1 MLELKSVLSNLAI
14 LVIAIVLALLAW
26 MFIKKMTEPME
37 LVGMNEI
44 SQESSVGVGSSSVQ
58 EPMLSQEPME
68 SEQVQPMQDD
78 FNGSPV
84 SSTNFNANGDS
95 EIVPMDLLPNND
107 AAAVF
112 AEENPA
118 GAGNVQ
124 SVEYLSAGFNI
135 GMDTRGGT
143 MKNPTRDIRPEPH
156 IPKQY
161 VGPFYNSTYEP
172 DLYRGNL
179 CA

>member
-1 MLELKSVLSNLAI
+1 MLDLKSVLSNLAI
-14 LVIAIVLALLAW
+14 LVIAIVLAVLAW

-37 LVGMNEI
+37 VVSVNDI
-44 SQESSVGVGSSSVQ
+44 SPESSVGVGSST
-58 EPMLSQEPME
+58 SQDPLMTQATME
-68 SEQVQPMQDD
+68 SEQVQPFQDE

-84 SSTNFNANGDS
+84 NSSQFNANGDS

-118 GAGNVQ
+118 GTGNVQ
-124 SVEYLSAGFNI
+124 NVEYLSAGFNI

-143 MKNPTRDIRPEPH
+143 MKNPTRDIRPEPR

>member
-1 MLELKSVLSNLAI
+1 MLDLKSVLSNLAI
-14 LVIAIVLALLAW
+14 LVIAIVLAVLAW

-37 LVGMNEI
+37 IVNI
-44 SQESSVGVGSSSVQ
+44 NQDSSVGVGSSVSQ
-58 EPMLSQEPME
+58 EAVLSSEPME

-84 SSTNFNANGDS
+84 SSLNFNANGDS

-112 AEENPA
+112 AEENPT
-118 GAGNVQ
+118 GNVQ

-143 MKNPTRDIRPEPH
+143 MKNATRDIRPEPH